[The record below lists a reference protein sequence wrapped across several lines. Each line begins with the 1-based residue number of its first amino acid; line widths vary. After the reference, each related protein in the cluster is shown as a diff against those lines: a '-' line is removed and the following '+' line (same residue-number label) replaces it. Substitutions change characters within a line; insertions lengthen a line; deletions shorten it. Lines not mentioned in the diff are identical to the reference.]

1 MNHEGMGVGGE
12 DQERLAT
19 ALGTI
24 AEVLVGKELESVRN
38 STAGLN
44 SKLSSCVDALKEE
57 TTRAIDEAQGR
68 MISRIDETLAR
79 LAEADGDRDK
89 VVADLGTRISD
100 LQEQV
105 QSLKDELATAI
116 SSNEQSLKNDLKSV
130 SENVT
135 ALQEKLQR
143 QQANTER
150 ISTTLGSLAT
160 VLSGTPQAHAPVVQ
174 PPAPEP
180 EPVPVE
186 AVTEVPPAKPT
197 QPNAVVEAVSDAT
210 ESGEI
215 DNVLDR
221 AFGGD

>member
-1 MNHEGMGVGGE
+1 MNHEGMEVKGE
-12 DQERLAT
+12 DQEKLAT

-24 AEVLVGKELESVRN
+24 AEVLVGRELESVRN

-57 TTRAIDEAQGR
+57 TTRAMDEMQDR
-68 MISRIDETLAR
+68 VTSRIDEMLAK
-79 LAEADGDRDK
+79 LAEAEENRDK
-89 VVADLGTRISD
+89 VVADLETRIGQ
-100 LQEQV
+100 LQEQLQAV
-105 QSLKDELATAI
+105 KEDLA
-116 SSNEQSLKNDLKSV
+116 KNDLESV

-150 ISTTLGSLAT
+150 ISTTLGSLAN
-160 VLSGTPQAHAPVVQ
+160 VLSGTAHAHPPVVQ

-180 EPVPVE
+180 VPVE
-186 AVTEVPPAKPT
+186 AVTDLPPAEPT
-197 QPNAVVEAVSDAT
+197 QPNAAVEAVSQAT